1 MVAFM
6 PPEEMIMNRWED
18 WGHFV
23 DLDACED
30 DKNKNMYSRLPKIR
44 SSPPALQT
52 ICEREDEDGDGSGE
66 VHLDEANCGGI
77 NYKKEWLIRVV
88 ILCAGG
94 ALALSLC

>member
-1 MVAFM
+1 M
-6 PPEEMIMNRWED
+6 PPEKMIMNRWED

-23 DLDACED
+23 DLDALED
-30 DKNKNMYSRLPKIR
+30 DDQNRKNYSLHVHKTS
-44 SSPPALQT
+44 SSPPLLQT
-52 ICEREDEDGDGSGE
+52 ICEREDEDGDGE

-88 ILCAGG
+88 IICASG